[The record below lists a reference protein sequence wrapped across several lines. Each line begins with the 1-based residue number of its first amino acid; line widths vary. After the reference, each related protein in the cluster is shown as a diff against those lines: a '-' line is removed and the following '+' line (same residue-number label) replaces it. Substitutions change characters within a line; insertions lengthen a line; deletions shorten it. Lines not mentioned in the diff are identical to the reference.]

1 MHGDGFPNHPVSWL
15 LLRSP
20 SPWHRRQLHHLFD
33 GQQVRLA
40 PRPRRRSHYA
50 PIPADDRTFLADLH
64 PLVGNQHRS
73 FFRAQNKVYIVKLAG
88 PEVAVGVAHRP
99 SQVNRA
105 ASVLHGVI
113 KKLHMSDAGCLLAI
127 RGQPHRRFQ
136 HAARHLLLNRR
147 QITSRSWPFFRF
159 SPSWKWRSTIRPPTC
174 GVTVTDSNAAFLPIS
189 SRYFG
194 TYCAVAFATVTSGG
208 GVAGAPPA
216 PRLGCM
222 PRSSTA
228 LLPLIPVVQREKMG
242 YSLTFL
248 SSSFSKTLLFYAEAP
263 SAENI

>member
-50 PIPADDRTFLADLH
+50 PIPADDRTFLADLP
-64 PLVGNQHRS
+64 PLVWNQPRS
-73 FFRAQNKVYIVKLAG
+73 FFRAQNKVYVVKLAG

-136 HAARHLLLNRR
+136 PCRPPSAIEPQADHEQKLAFFQVLAILEMALDNPATHLRCHCDRFERGIPDDFVEIFRNILRGRLRHRDQWWRRGRSAACTSPRLHAAVIN
-147 QITSRSWPFFRF
+147 S
-159 SPSWKWRSTIRPPTC
+159 
-174 GVTVTDSNAAFLPIS
+174 AAAAN
-189 SRYFG
+189 
-194 TYCAVAFATVTSGG
+194 TGG
-208 GVAGAPPA
+208 PA
-216 PRLGCM
+216 
-222 PRSSTA
+222 
-228 LLPLIPVVQREKMG
+228 RENG

-248 SSSFSKTLLFYAEAP
+248 
-263 SAENI
+263 